1 MSRDS
6 RYMCLGNVMHKERAN
21 EPENASVNGAKRSAS
36 KGPLSF
42 SVMREHRVRVL
53 L

>member
-21 EPENASVNGAKRSAS
+21 EPENPSVNGAKRSAS
-36 KGPLSF
+36 EGPLS
-42 SVMREHRVRVL
+42 SPVVREHRVRVL
-53 L
+53 M